1 MTGMAA
7 LTPITGSPATRFV
20 LDQAAAS
27 AFLAR
32 ARRRWHG
39 LPCPAAP
46 PSEDWAA
53 DPRWNPRE
61 LPDDELPNLEALIV
75 AAQEAGAITGP
86 ADWDIRLLIT
96 TDCDG
101 VWYLWQAAGPP
112 GMRFTPTSDIAE
124 NLLHIGEPETKGS
137 RAALSILREAVEQ
150 ANHILDAL
158 TAATGT
164 DLAAA
169 PAARHTGTTPTAN
182 PATSRAIS

>member
-7 LTPITGSPATRFV
+7 LTPITGSPATRFA
-20 LDQAAAS
+20 LDQAAAR
-27 AFLAR
+27 AFLAL

-39 LPCPAAP
+39 LPGPAAP

-61 LPDDELPNLEALIV
+61 LPDDELSHLEALIA

-101 VWYLWQAAGPP
+101 VSVSVA
-112 GMRFTPTSDIAE
+112 
-124 NLLHIGEPETKGS
+124 GS
-137 RAALSILREAVEQ
+137 RAARHEVHPHVRHRRE
-150 ANHILDAL
+150 
-158 TAATGT
+158 
-164 DLAAA
+164 
-169 PAARHTGTTPTAN
+169 PAAHRRARNQGQPGRAEH
-182 PATSRAIS
+182 PA